1 MNLPWNKTIPRQMTT
16 DDFSEEGVKCPYCGE
31 YKQFLVSIVLA
42 EGMDYICEEC
52 RKHETLADL
61 SIASEKT
68 HSFRDGMKAS
78 YKKKRE
84 VTPSLIHIFL

>member
-52 RKHETLADL
+52 RKRETLADL
-61 SIASEKT
+61 
-68 HSFRDGMKAS
+68 FRPPSKDEFMKRI
-78 YKKKRE
+78 KRVLNE
-84 VTPSLIHIFL
+84 TNKHCVS

>member
-52 RKHETLADL
+52 RKHETLVDL
-61 SIASEKT
+61 FRPPSKKEFKERIKSILEGLK
-68 HSFRDGMKAS
+68 
-78 YKKKRE
+78 
-84 VTPSLIHIFL
+84 